1 VYVARAD
8 HNMGTK
14 RRAQPSYLREDA
26 YEESRRSVKAEYD
39 DTVSDSI
46 VQKCGTLNGAG
57 TGQST
62 RMAAGYRL
70 SDGLPARYSSSG
82 PSRGSRLGPDF
93 AYPTEVSRM
102 VHGIPGAGTRS
113 GTVVYLS
120 GTSTAA
126 PQYARD
132 LAKQRTPARQNI
144 PNSTQPDTTQN
155 PIDPRIG
162 SGKR

>member
-1 VYVARAD
+1 
-8 HNMGTK
+8 MGTK
-14 RRAQPSYLREDA
+14 RRAQPSYLRDVA

-39 DTVSDSI
+39 DTVSDSM
-46 VQKCGTLNGAG
+46 VQKSGTLNGIG
-57 TGQST
+57 TGT
-62 RMAAGYRL
+62 ATKMAAGYRL

-82 PSRGSRLGPDF
+82 PARGSRLGPDF

-102 VHGIPGAGTRS
+102 VHGIPAAGTRS

-120 GTSTAA
+120 GTSAAA

-132 LAKQRTPARQNI
+132 LAKQRTPARQTAPNI
-144 PNSTQPDTTQN
+144 RQPAT